1 MSFVAIAT
9 IGAGALGAYGSKKAG
24 QGQAAAGK
32 YATDLQRDQMM
43 MGSEAG
49 RSGQQ
54 RADSSLN
61 RFMGDFN
68 QSTTGTPEAVTRLQQ
83 LIREQA
89 LPEQQRA
96 MNLGNIQRQ
105 QQGVRGIDAAVLGQ
119 QQSNQMNQQL
129 ARQAEGIGL
138 RQALQD
144 RQARQ
149 QQAANLAQRSL
160 GGSIAGT
167 SNYTPPATKQT
178 ASKPAM
184 KTKDYLKKFTLGK
197 FF

>member
-1 MSFVAIAT
+1 MTGLFTAIGT
-9 IGAGALGAYGSKKAG
+9 VGAGALGAYGSKKAG
-24 QGQAAAGK
+24 QAQAAASKSASDVNK
-32 YATDLQRDQMM
+32 YATDLQRQTAIDQMM
-43 MGSEAG
+43 MGSELG

-54 RADSSLN
+54 RADSALN

-68 QSTTGTPEAVTRLQQ
+68 QATTGTPEAVTRLQQ

-144 RQARQ
+144 RR
-149 QQAANLAQRSL
+149 
-160 GGSIAGT
+160 
-167 SNYTPPATKQT
+167 Y
-178 ASKPAM
+178 
-184 KTKDYLKKFTLGK
+184 
-197 FF
+197 